1 MSSNKK
7 LFIVIVGCGR
17 TGAYLANRMSR
28 EGHSLVVID
37 SNSEAF
43 DNLSVAF
50 SGFRVEGDA
59 TELAM
64 LRQAKIDR
72 ADLVVAAAADDNINL
87 MVAQIAKK
95 IFHVPRVIA
104 RVFQPDRESI
114 YQALGIDTL
123 CPTTLFGDLV
133 GDIYLEPPL
142 VEIEEPEDKS
152 RE

>member
-1 MSSNKK
+1 MSSPRK

-17 TGAYLANRMSR
+17 SGAYLANRMSR

-37 SNSEAF
+37 ADSGAF
-43 DNLSVAF
+43 DSLSVAF
-50 SGFRVEGDA
+50 SGFKVEGDA
-59 TELAM
+59 TELAV
-64 LRQAKIDR
+64 LRQAKIDK
-72 ADLVVAAAADDNINL
+72 ADLVIAAATDDNINL

-95 IFHVPRVIA
+95 IFRVPRVIA
-104 RVFQPDRESI
+104 RVFQPDRENI

-142 VEIEEPEDKS
+142 VEIEGPGEKKT
-152 RE
+152 